1 MHETATDQVLVV
13 CAREWRASR
22 VSSVCQLG
30 HRNSYIEPGMVSCSD
45 SKELKKVAQEQHVLE
60 GERREERSCNRS
72 CEYVKLDGA

>member
-45 SKELKKVAQEQHVLE
+45 SKELKVAQEQHVLE